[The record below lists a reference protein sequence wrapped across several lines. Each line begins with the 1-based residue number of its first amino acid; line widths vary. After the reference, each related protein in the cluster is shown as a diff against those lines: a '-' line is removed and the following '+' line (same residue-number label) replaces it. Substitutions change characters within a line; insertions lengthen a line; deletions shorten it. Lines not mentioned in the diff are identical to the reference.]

1 MARKKVMGTPVKVK
15 HKKRKAIGEATNTL
29 YTTFEKEGTE
39 QARIGILNRMQ
50 KIEKQVAQEEGIDIS
65 DPGDQI
71 YLRRALKKVPEYWR
85 LKSQCEKLSI

>member
-1 MARKKVMGTPVKVK
+1 MRKRVEGTPVKVQ
-15 HKKRKAIGEATNTL
+15 HRKRKAIGEATNTL

-39 QARIGILNRMQ
+39 QARTGILNRMDEI
-50 KIEKQVAQEEGIDIS
+50 KKQVAQEHGLDLA

-71 YLRRALKKVPEYWR
+71 YLMRVVLRNVPEYWR